1 MKTLKDL
8 AGQYKTLAQ
17 TYMVQ
22 GPWRPAYKT
31 GNLYNKV
38 GEYNS
43 ANTMIKTDENLKHS
57 LALSYAPP
65 GALYGKFVENGTRF
79 MVKRP
84 FAEYA
89 ANDPQFRK
97 SIEEYMGQ
105 AVDVVANDT
114 MTQLNVSF
122 QKLGSSNTI

>member
-22 GPWRPAYKT
+22 GPWKPAYKT
-31 GNLYNKV
+31 GNLYNTV
-38 GEYNS
+38 GNYNS
-43 ANTMIKTDENLKHS
+43 AENMIQTDQNGRHS
-57 LALSYAPP
+57 LALTYAPP
-65 GALYGKFVENGTRF
+65 GATYGKFVENGTRF

-89 ANDPQFRK
+89 ANDTQFAK

-105 AVDVVANDT
+105 AVESVVKDN
-114 MTQLNVSF
+114 MVQLNVSF
-122 QKLGSSNTI
+122 QKLGSTNTL